1 MRCATSVGRCRAG
14 WPAAAR
20 VHAVRVAVARRG
32 AMTPAERYRADVSAG
47 GITADPVQLV
57 AVAKLDDLYHRL
69 LAEPGRARPWWRQ
82 WLRSAEAQPERG
94 LYLWGGVGRGKTYLM
109 DLFYECLPAGT
120 KTRMHFHRCMQR
132 VHRELRAL
140 SGTASPLA
148 AVAEGMAQET
158 RVLCFDEFFVS
169 DIGDAMILGELM
181 QQLFRR
187 GVTLVATSNIHPS
200 GLYENG
206 LQRRRFVPAID
217 LLLKHTEVH
226 HLDGAAD
233 YRLRALRQAEIYHHP
248 LDEGAEQSLAASFA
262 SLIPEAARPDEILEI
277 EGRPIRCRF
286 CAEDVVW
293 FDFAQICD
301 GPRSQNDYIELSRIF
316 HAVVISNVPQF
327 TGQMENQARRFISLV
342 DEFYDHSVK
351 LILSAAAPIT
361 QLYQGTLLQFEFQRT
376 VSRLLEMQS
385 LEYLARTHHAA

>member
-1 MRCATSVGRCRAG
+1 M
-14 WPAAAR
+14 
-20 VHAVRVAVARRG
+20 
-32 AMTPAERYRADVSAG
+32 
-47 GITADPVQLV
+47 QLA
-57 AVAKLDDLYHRL
+57 AVAKLDDLYARL
-69 LAEPGRARPWWRQ
+69 LARRDRVVPWWQ
-82 WLRSAEAQPERG
+82 SLLGKALGNGDEPVLEQG

-109 DLFYECLPAGT
+109 DLFYECVPAGM

-132 VHRELRAL
+132 VHRELRTL
-140 SGTASPLA
+140 TGTASPLTSVA
-148 AVAEGMAQET
+148 AGIAQEA

-206 LQRRRFVPAID
+206 LQRRRFLPAIE
-217 LLLKHTEVH
+217 LLLKHTDVH

-233 YRLRALRQAEIYHHP
+233 YRLRALRQAAIYYFP
-248 LDEGAEQSLAASFA
+248 LGAGAETSLAASFR
-262 SLIPEAARPDEILEI
+262 SLIPEAAIADEVLEI
-277 EGRPIRCRF
+277 EGRPINSRF

-293 FDFAQICD
+293 FDFPQICD

-327 TGQMENQARRFISLV
+327 THQMENQARRFISLV

-361 QLYQGTLLQFEFQRT
+361 DLYQGTLLRFEFQRT
-376 VSRLLEMQS
+376 QSRLLEMQS
-385 LEYLARTHHAA
+385 LDYLARTHHAA